1 MKTERL
7 LSISRSRVIVDLVIR
22 LATRRPSG
30 HQIETFSFVNDTGMA
45 VDELVVAFDV
55 RNVETQQ
62 FSANR

>member
-1 MKTERL
+1 LQPAAR
-7 LSISRSRVIVDLVIR
+7 
-22 LATRRPSG
+22 